1 MFTSE
6 TMACLTVGS
15 IPLTSFFLLF
25 GGLNSFGRFQKK
37 KQKQI
42 RMVNRSP
49 EALRNFY
56 ISHRYSIL
64 KQFTT
69 PFFRRRKKHKID

>member
-1 MFTSE
+1 MFTYQS
-6 TMACLTVGS
+6 MACLTVGS

-25 GGLNSFGRFQKK
+25 GGLNSLGRFQTK
-37 KQKQI
+37 KQKPI

-49 EALRNFY
+49 QALRNFY

-64 KQFTT
+64 KQY
-69 PFFRRRKKHKID
+69 IS